1 MGAHRPMTV
10 AEKYY
15 TFLDQAWPSTSM
27 ISADLDRC
35 FDPDDVR
42 RAWDAYR
49 ARRVLARSAATDDL
63 TIADVGLD
71 HDVFRH
77 DELPFSSWDRAF
89 EEEGD
94 TPCDLGV
101 PLRCH
106 YLTDPGGER
115 SRVIFNGHH
124 AIIDG
129 RIGITEL
136 QWFVRLLDGQEIPE
150 QQQLSEAPP
159 PATTHPWQQSR
170 AAMIDLLRELKT
182 RNAAFGPPGP
192 ADWPDAAVPRRSWLR
207 HVEMGPA
214 TSARIVAEGRAHG
227 ANPFANVVSALL
239 TSTAHVLCDGDATL
253 QLAAPADLGAPPS
266 DPALAQAMAIAVLS
280 RPFRVGTADP
290 ADRWALAA
298 DVKAGVVEALGRGEG
313 DLFFHLTRLDA
324 VSELAVGRDRI
335 AAALAAGPPCVVVSN
350 MGVVDAG
357 SDPEWLRSL
366 HGQLV
371 AAPNQVVF
379 LALTFYKG
387 RLMHTFATD
396 DNRVAPEQRE
406 ALVAEYLALIGA
418 EEESLS
424 Q

>member
-1 MGAHRPMTV
+1 MTV

-49 ARRVLARSAATDDL
+49 ARRVLARSAATEDL

-71 HDVFRH
+71 HDVFRS
-77 DELPFSSWDRAF
+77 DELSVAAWDRVF

-106 YLTDPGGER
+106 YLTSPAEGR

-136 QWFVRLLDGQEIPE
+136 QWFVRLLDGQEVPE
-150 QQQLSEAPP
+150 QQQLSEP
-159 PATTHPWQQSR
+159 PAPVTSHAWQQSR
-170 AAMIDLLRELKT
+170 SAMIDLLRELKT

-207 HVEMGPA
+207 HVEMGPE

-239 TSTAHVLCDGDATL
+239 TSTAHVLCDSDEDGAATL

-280 RPFRVGTADP
+280 RPFRVGAAG

-298 DVKAGVVEALGRGEG
+298 DVKAGIVEALGRGEG

-324 VSELAVGRDRI
+324 VTELAAGRDRI

-350 MGVVDAG
+350 MGVVDPG
-357 SDPEWLRSL
+357 SDPAWLRSL

-379 LALTFYKG
+379 LALTSYKG

-406 ALVAEYLALIGA
+406 ALVAEYLALVGA
-418 EEESLS
+418 DEETLS

>member
-42 RAWDAYR
+42 RTWDAFR
-49 ARRVLARSAATDDL
+49 ARRVLARSAATEDL

-71 HDVFRH
+71 HDVFRS
-77 DELPFSSWDRAF
+77 DELPVSAWDRVF

-94 TPCDLGV
+94 TACPLGV

-106 YLTDPGGER
+106 YVTSPGEGR

-124 AIIDG
+124 SVIDG

-136 QWFVRLLDGQEIPE
+136 QWFVRMLDGQDVPE
-150 QQQLSEAPP
+150 QQQLSEPP
-159 PATTHPWQQSR
+159 APATTHPWQQSR
-170 AAMIDLLRELKT
+170 AAMIDLLREIKT

-192 ADWPDAAVPRRSWLR
+192 ADWPDATVPRRSWLR
-207 HVEMGPA
+207 HVEMGPE
-214 TSARIVAEGRAHG
+214 TSARIVADGRAHG

-239 TSTAHVLCDGDATL
+239 TSTAHVLAGGDTTL

-280 RPFRVGTADP
+280 RPFRVEV

-298 DVKAGVVEALGRGEG
+298 EVKAGIVEALGRGEG

-357 SDPEWLRSL
+357 TDPEWLRSL

-406 ALVAEYLALIGA
+406 ALVAEYLALVGA
-418 EEESLS
+418 EEDSLRR
-424 Q
+424 